1 MVLCDGQT
9 LNQRVTLLQVTLYRT
24 SSHIILKDG
33 EYSAILW
40 AHGIKSHAQKDYL
53 FLETV
58 YFIHLHHAAADIGGA
73 ATSQCCPVYL
83 CTATVWKLSVSEH
96 HYQ

>member
-1 MVLCDGQT
+1 MHV
-9 LNQRVTLLQVTLYRT
+9 
-24 SSHIILKDG
+24 
-33 EYSAILW
+33 W
-40 AHGIKSHAQKDYL
+40 AHGIKSYAQKRL
-53 FLETV
+53 FIFLETV
-58 YFIHLHHAAADIGGA
+58 YVIHLHHAAADIGDV